1 MGFIQIWEPWLFLEQ
16 YQASNSFN
24 KSITFPAPRSPPL
37 RCPSR
42 CSISHQADMTVEQLF
57 WKFNLV
63 KLFLCN
69 FLTWWIIRYQSIS
82 VTSNQG
88 ISRTKMIKQ
97 NCSKLHFNS
106 KAIAI
111 KLSVLLSPKARDK
124 KCWPSCRSAR
134 GQFMIVSDVY
144 TRPGNSAT
152 IL

>member
-1 MGFIQIWEPWLFLEQ
+1 MNFNNGIYSDLRAMIIFRAVSGQQWFQ
-16 YQASNSFN
+16 Y
-24 KSITFPAPRSPPL
+24 KSVTFPAPSSKVPAAL
-37 RCPSR
+37 
-42 CSISHQADMTVEQLF
+42 HQTDMTVEQLF

-106 KAIAI
+106 KGIAI

-124 KCWPSCRSAR
+124 KCWPSSRSAR
-134 GQFMIVSDVY
+134 GQFMIVKDVY